1 MPLLSRLRLDATDE
15 VWLYTDRG
23 VDPVPRP
30 MVVPYGVHA
39 NEPMDSASDKD
50 RYEAMERTIAAALDG
65 AGCGCGCGC
74 VRGGG
79 IGAGCCDDGA
89 GRG

>member
-23 VDPVPRP
+23 VEPEPRP

-39 NEPMDSASDKD
+39 NEPMDSASDRD
-50 RYEAMERTIAAALDG
+50 RYEAMERTIAAALG
-65 AGCGCGCGC
+65 GGVGCCAC
-74 VRGGG
+74 VCGGG
-79 IGAGCCDDGA
+79 IGVGCCD
-89 GRG
+89 GRAD